1 MDSGKT
7 TVMDPIPSLLPALQP
22 AVGVGNSTE
31 GSPLKT
37 SFPENYCYLT
47 CLVAAPRVSPAVYD
61 LTCQPQ
67 CVHLLHRWGLCGF
80 SCSTVPSLLDLKDN
94 CVKQ

>member
-1 MDSGKT
+1 MDWGKT

-31 GSPLKT
+31 ESPLKT

-47 CLVAAPRVSPAVYD
+47 CLVSAPRVSPAVYD
-61 LTCQPQ
+61 LTCHSPV
-67 CVHLLHRWGLCGF
+67 CTSPPPLGSVWLLL
-80 SCSTVPSLLDLKDN
+80 
-94 CVKQ
+94 